1 MGHSYRD
8 SLCGENALLWGL
20 VGKRVLLRGKGELLW
35 RGRNSCR
42 VERNSC
48 GVKRNSYGVKR
59 NFCGVNRNSYGVK
72 RNSCGEKSVVNI
84 PYCNIHCQ
92 EFTHIII
99 ITSTWINSCGEKG
112 HSYRRK
118 REHLTLALVGKK
130 GTLVE

>member
-1 MGHSYRD
+1 MLEEKFLWGMGHSYRD

-72 RNSCGEKSVVNI
+72 RNSCGEKSVVIYHTVIYTVRNL
-84 PYCNIHCQ
+84 
-92 EFTHIII
+92 HILLLLQAP
-99 ITSTWINSCGEKG
+99 G
-112 HSYRRK
+112 
-118 REHLTLALVGKK
+118 
-130 GTLVE
+130 